1 LPAGI
6 AGASGIGKAPS
17 RELGQF
23 NIRVNAIAPGAVA
36 GDRIERVLRGRATA
50 EQNTLEEEMDS
61 AMAIQSLKRFVD
73 PKDIAALI
81 VFLTSDAGKSISGP
95 VLPIDRTHR
104 PPPSSHLRQR
114 SGAAR
119 LATPMIELALAEIVL
134 WP

>member
-1 LPAGI
+1 MPQRILI
-6 AGASGIGKAPS
+6 TAGASGIGTALS

-95 VLPIDRTHR
+95 VLPIDNDAQTT
-104 PPPSSHLRQR
+104 
-114 SGAAR
+114 A
-119 LATPMIELALAEIVL
+119 
-134 WP
+134 